1 MGSFS
6 LGPQPSGF
14 GFAWLIKPELSLKK
28 NFEHRLQWTW
38 LVTPGLKMWA
48 VSPRGLSSAQSVIGE
63 DKPHFKGLGDQI
75 QIRTPATI
83 GKRLRRLGGFW
94 SQGIWPGWYALRS
107 HFVRSVRMKWK
118 LAAVYFM
125 VCVLS
130 SESLCKIIFNCL
142 LTWLPSPTLGG
153 EISCSEMTC
162 WQMQTVPCV
171 ISHSGMLKRK
181 YFLQEHTSKITM
193 KVIWKSRSVHKYFL
207 FNFSGMEPAQRA
219 QFPCSSDGFFFF
231 DRFPFNKTNV
241 PRQQWFCQRSK
252 PLQLNY
258 IRILFLALLSLIA
271 GSQ

>member
-38 LVTPGLKMWA
+38 LVAPGLKRWA

-94 SQGIWPGWYALRS
+94 SQGVWPGWYALRS

-130 SESLCKIIFNCL
+130 SESLCKNHFRL
-142 LTWLPSPTLGG
+142 LAHVTP
-153 EISCSEMTC
+153 
-162 WQMQTVPCV
+162 
-171 ISHSGMLKRK
+171 
-181 YFLQEHTSKITM
+181 
-193 KVIWKSRSVHKYFL
+193 
-207 FNFSGMEPAQRA
+207 
-219 QFPCSSDGFFFF
+219 
-231 DRFPFNKTNV
+231 
-241 PRQQWFCQRSK
+241 
-252 PLQLNY
+252 
-258 IRILFLALLSLIA
+258 IA
-271 GSQ
+271 HARRGN